1 MKILAII
8 PARSGSK
15 GLVNKNLLPLMG
27 HPLISYSIKA
37 ALESKF
43 INKIIVSTDSESIAQ
58 KAKEYGAEVPFIRPE
73 EFAQDDSLDLDVFIH
88 ALNWLKENQNYFP
101 DYVIQLRPTSPI
113 RKVEIIDEAIVKF
126 IHSRSDSL
134 RVVTQSPISPFKM
147 WKIDPENYELVPLLK
162 LEEIKEP
169 YNAPRQ
175 SLPKTY
181 WQIGTL
187 DIIRPDVILKDKSMS
202 GSKILP
208 FVVSSDYAVDIDDL
222 KSFEIAS
229 NIINSSNYIKFSE

>member
-8 PARSGSK
+8 PARGGSK
-15 GLVNKNLLPLMG
+15 GLENKNILPLLG

-43 INKIIVSTDSESIAQ
+43 INKIIVSTDSKSIAQ
-58 KAKEYGAEVPFIRPE
+58 KALEYGAEVPFIRPE
-73 EFAQDDSLDLDVFIH
+73 KFAQDDSLDLDVFIH
-88 ALNWLKENQNYFP
+88 ALNWLKDNQNYCP
-101 DYVIQLRPTSPI
+101 DYVIQLRPTSPV
-113 RKVEIIDEAIVKF
+113 RKASIIDGAIKKF
-126 IHSRSDSL
+126 INSKSDSL

-147 WKIDPENYELVPLLK
+147 WKIDPENNELIPLLK
-162 LEEIKEP
+162 LEDIREP

-187 DIIRPDVILKDKSMS
+187 DVIRPDVILKEKSMS

-208 FVVSSDYAVDIDDL
+208 FMVSSDFAVDIDDL
-222 KSFEIAS
+222 ESFEIAS
-229 NIINSSNYIKFSE
+229 KIISSSNYIKFNE